1 MNDASH
7 RGPGLGRGWEKTR
20 VQYHESIIS
29 QQAVATYVP
38 LAPWRGR
45 GGGECVHLG
54 KGTSGLSTN
63 ATHHAMQRPAALSH
77 RPVKGPF
84 FASCQPSPVPRYSEH
99 DYSGAKRICSFQ
111 LRRYLVVMHAWS
123 TAQPSNVGPVVG
135 PPRTRCCSCRKEKAK
150 QPSVPSSG
158 SAQERGVS
166 PLPVFLLCARQADGF
181 SMRLTGGPKE
191 SRPPSDYN
199 TPPSRSSSEPFLTS
213 LFSTTIRP
221 SLSLSLSK
229 ARKLIPLSWDRRRIF
244 LLFVSSLPFYLS
256 SPVFVPPGPANR
268 RLVSLAPISPR
279 WSRRPPQKPV
289 HASTVITSVGGRFR
303 ASRLLCE
310 CGLELQ
316 GGAMVNRNAEAG
328 EPREAPAQQRRPAP
342 AMLDRDLI
350 FAHRHLDSHL
360 AHAAQGPG
368 IGITERFK
376 SPGGSPLQLPA
387 HPYRGLHCSRGY
399 GPAK

>member
-1 MNDASH
+1 M
-7 RGPGLGRGWEKTR
+7 
-20 VQYHESIIS
+20 QYHESIIS

-38 LAPWRGR
+38 LALWLAAWARRRGPPWEGDLRVEYER
-45 GGGECVHLG
+45 HPPRNAA
-54 KGTSGLSTN
+54 TSGLVP
-63 ATHHAMQRPAALSH
+63 PAGEGAFL
-77 RPVKGPF
+77 PL
-84 FASCQPSPVPRYSEH
+84 CQPSPVPRYSEH
-99 DYSGAKRICSFQ
+99 GYSGAKRICSFQ

-135 PPRTRCCSCRKEKAK
+135 PPRAHAAAAVGKRKR
-150 QPSVPSSG
+150 SS
-158 SAQERGVS
+158 
-166 PLPVFLLCARQADGF
+166 LLCLLAEARKREAFSPFRFSCFARQADGF
-181 SMRLTGGPKE
+181 FHATDGRPE
-191 SRPPSDYN
+191 RSRPPSDYN

-328 EPREAPAQQRRPAP
+328 EPREAPAQQRGPAP
-342 AMLDRDLI
+342 ALLDGDVI
-350 FAHRHLDSHL
+350 FAHRHLDAHL
-360 AHAAQGPG
+360 AHAAQGP
-368 IGITERFK
+368 
-376 SPGGSPLQLPA
+376 
-387 HPYRGLHCSRGY
+387 
-399 GPAK
+399 